1 MGLSIEDAEKMVEQL
16 QFAHRISVAFYKRIL
31 PTLDNI
37 ASELDCQF
45 RYWEPMHT
53 SMPGRGTTQPSTKWA
68 WDYAPLFAF
77 NQVYWRTDGVEAQPS
92 DVGLSL
98 CTYIDDGFAPEN
110 RKKNGAVGQPDPVT
124 LPIGSGVLQAYVF
137 RPTKAST
144 RPFSV
149 LWNEIGDPSGD
160 SGQFEA
166 VGEHMKATWFE
177 WPLAEVLVDTKP
189 IVETLKMYVE

>member
-110 RKKNGAVGQPDPVT
+110 RKKNGAVGQPD
-124 LPIGSGVLQAYVF
+124 
-137 RPTKAST
+137 
-144 RPFSV
+144 
-149 LWNEIGDPSGD
+149 
-160 SGQFEA
+160 
-166 VGEHMKATWFE
+166 
-177 WPLAEVLVDTKP
+177 
-189 IVETLKMYVE
+189 

>member
-1 MGLSIEDAEKMVEQL
+1 
-16 QFAHRISVAFYKRIL
+16 
-31 PTLDNI
+31 
-37 ASELDCQF
+37 
-45 RYWEPMHT
+45 
-53 SMPGRGTTQPSTKWA
+53 
-68 WDYAPLFAF
+68 
-77 NQVYWRTDGVEAQPS
+77 
-92 DVGLSL
+92 
-98 CTYIDDGFAPEN
+98 
-110 RKKNGAVGQPDPVT
+110 PDPVT

>member
-68 WDYAPLFAF
+68 
-77 NQVYWRTDGVEAQPS
+77 
-92 DVGLSL
+92 
-98 CTYIDDGFAPEN
+98 
-110 RKKNGAVGQPDPVT
+110 
-124 LPIGSGVLQAYVF
+124 
-137 RPTKAST
+137 
-144 RPFSV
+144 
-149 LWNEIGDPSGD
+149 
-160 SGQFEA
+160 
-166 VGEHMKATWFE
+166 
-177 WPLAEVLVDTKP
+177 
-189 IVETLKMYVE
+189 